1 MKNNNSKTKVTV
13 ILKIAHIIITMTMSI
28 IIDRSDAKVLV
39 GDTRHKMMKLI
50 SSTLPFVPHCILN
63 PE

>member
-13 ILKIAHIIITMTMSI
+13 ILKIAQIITMTMSI

-50 SSTLPFVPHCILN
+50 SSTLPFASHCILN